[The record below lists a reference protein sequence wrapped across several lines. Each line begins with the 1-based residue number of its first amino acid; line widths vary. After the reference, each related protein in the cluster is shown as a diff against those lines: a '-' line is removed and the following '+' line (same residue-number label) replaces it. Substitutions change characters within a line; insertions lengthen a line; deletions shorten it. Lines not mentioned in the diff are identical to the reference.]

1 MKGLNLSGWKRFQE
15 VNSKGWETAAPNQL
29 ALQLI

>member
-1 MKGLNLSGWKRFQE
+1 MKGRNLSEWEKFQE
-15 VNSKGWETAAPNQL
+15 VNSKAWETAAPNQL